1 MNFHE
6 ESLYQ
11 NRWIP
16 RFLVKTSLTPR
27 SVFICLPM
35 GRKCWKRW
43 TLKKCILLVESL
55 TVRLPKYA
63 RSFPWDDWNQ
73 NLSYNR
79 AKSLSIPS
87 YRLPIDKY
95 VTTYQR
101 PGMRFSFLMTVVL
114 NVNTMVELFASYLHT
129 NDWKVSF
136 EACLPKRKQ
145 KAEKN
150 SVHMD
155 YHEIEDNHIDIR
167 TIQMNQLYQYQLK
180 HCLHI
185 YCVKKN
191 IQLDIQNI
199 DHCNIFYSTLKI
211 K

>member
-1 MNFHE
+1 
-6 ESLYQ
+6 
-11 NRWIP
+11 
-16 RFLVKTSLTPR
+16 
-27 SVFICLPM
+27 
-35 GRKCWKRW
+35 
-43 TLKKCILLVESL
+43 
-55 TVRLPKYA
+55 
-63 RSFPWDDWNQ
+63 
-73 NLSYNR
+73 
-79 AKSLSIPS
+79 
-87 YRLPIDKY
+87 
-95 VTTYQR
+95 
-101 PGMRFSFLMTVVL
+101 MRFSFLMTVVL

-155 YHEIEDNHIDIR
+155 YHEIEANHIDIR

-199 DHCNIFYSTLKI
+199 DHCNIFYSTLTRK
-211 K
+211 